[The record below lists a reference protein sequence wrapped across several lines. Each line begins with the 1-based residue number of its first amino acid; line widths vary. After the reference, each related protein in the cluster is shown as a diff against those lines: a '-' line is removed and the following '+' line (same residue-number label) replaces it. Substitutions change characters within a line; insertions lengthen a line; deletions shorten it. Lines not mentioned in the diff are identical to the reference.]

1 MRGLGLELD
10 EEAVDTLLGT
20 ATGEDFTDLV
30 VATHTVRKIAVQL
43 ERLAA
48 EPDAPLTAARR
59 YYGVYLVMLRAMEH
73 VHVTFVERIEGEL
86 VPRLAELSAE
96 AAKLIE
102 RADAREAE
110 GGDPELAAQTRQ
122 ANQLTIRA
130 CELYT
135 EFLEQQ
141 AAHVGGRI
149 EGLRSSIEDAE
160 VTYATLSISSEVAA
174 MIRSGLQDLD
184 ALMELEPPQMARL
197 ETPGSARSSGGSRSA
212 WSSRDGSRRQWRV
225 TSRRIAGRL
234 GRACGSRRSPDGG
247 GRHRPAREAPRLRPG
262 LHRSRGRAR
271 ARPGGTPGSGREILH
286 RPPRRSPSRSGRAPA
301 HRPGSLRGEV
311 HARRRGRAP
320 ARGGTRHA
328 APPDG
333 SRAVRR
339 GREDQPRTGTMEEFA
354 AARAL
359 YREEGFQEC
368 GPFGSYA
375 ASANTVFV
383 TLVP

>member
-1 MRGLGLELD
+1 MAPAPLIRSLLVLPLLAAFACGPAPQPVEEDPRDPEAEKALGRVLPAATEAVDTIYPPPGAEQGALERVQRLLRGGDFDDLLESVLVALEYSEAETARMTLRNNRIEMRELTERIQELREASFGAPEDVGALEGLYKDSKEELEEQLEDAQERLAELKDAEAELRLRFIEEMRGLGLELD

-48 EPDAPLTAARR
+48 EPDAPPTAARR

-110 GGDPELAAQTRQ
+110 GGDPELAAQNRQ

-197 ETPGSARSSGGSRSA
+197 ETP
-212 WSSRDGSRRQWRV
+212 
-225 TSRRIAGRL
+225 
-234 GRACGSRRSPDGG
+234 
-247 GRHRPAREAPRLRPG
+247 ELR
-262 LHRSRGRAR
+262 
-271 ARPGGTPGSGREILH
+271 
-286 RPPRRSPSRSGRAPA
+286 
-301 HRPGSLRGEV
+301 
-311 HARRRGRAP
+311 
-320 ARGGTRHA
+320 
-328 APPDG
+328 
-333 SRAVRR
+333 
-339 GREDQPRTGTMEEFA
+339 EEF
-354 AARAL
+354 RRL
-359 YREEGFQEC
+359 SERMVQ
-368 GPFGSYA
+368 P
-375 ASANTVFV
+375 
-383 TLVP
+383 